1 MLSPANV
8 ISYKKLL
15 LNSKNQTKIL
25 LLKSTYTSSNKK
37 KTSTITASNK
47 ALFTGLSKDEL
58 LPESNTPDYVRLT
71 LRSSV
76 YDAIKETPVTEAVNL
91 SQRLNTKVILKRE
104 DLQPVFSFKVRGAYN
119 MIANL
124 HDKYNGEIPGVITC
138 SAGNHAQGVALSSK
152 LLKIPATIVMPV
164 NTPSIKHSNV
174 SRLGG
179 RVVLYGQDFDEC
191 KRECDRMAEELK
203 LITIPPFDHPYVI
216 AGQGTIAMEL
226 LRQVK
231 KTNHISAVFVPVGGG
246 GLIAGVGAY
255 LKRIAPHIKIIG
267 VETFD
272 SPTLYN
278 SLKNDKRTS
287 LATVGPFADGTAVK
301 TIGEETFRIC
311 QEVVDEVIRVDTD
324 ELCAAIKDI
333 FEDTRTIV
341 EPSGA
346 LGVAGMKKYL
356 SRNSHETHASKTY
369 IPIMSGANMNFD
381 RLRFVSERAVLG
393 EGKEVFMLVTI
404 PDTPGSFKKLQNI
417 LHPRQVT
424 EFSYRYNEHQQHH
437 LKGSSSLPKAC
448 IYTSFSC
455 TNRDTELKQ
464 VIHDLHKIGFEAIDI
479 SDNEMAKSHG
489 RYLVGGAANIPNERI
504 ISFNFPE
511 RPGALTK
518 FLNGMNHTWNLT
530 LFHYRNHGDD
540 TGKVLVGISVPPK
553 ENMTFQKFLDDL
565 GYEYQDVSDNVV
577 FQKFLRY

>member
-1 MLSPANV
+1 MLSPANIV
-8 ISYKKLL
+8 SYKR
-15 LNSKNQTKIL
+15 IL
-25 LLKSTYTSSNKK
+25 TSGTNKKGLFLLKRSYTSLNKTK
-37 KTSTITASNK
+37 QSVITTSNK
-47 ALFTGLSKDEL
+47 ALFKDLSKDEL
-58 LPESNTPDYVRLT
+58 LPDSRSPDYVRLT
-71 LRSSV
+71 LRSNV
-76 YDAIKETPVTEAVNL
+76 YDAIEETPVTEAVNL
-91 SQRLNTKVILKRE
+91 SQRLNTKVFLKRE
-104 DLQPVFSFKVRGAYN
+104 DLQPVFSFKIRGAYN
-119 MIANL
+119 MIAKL
-124 HDKYNGEIPGVITC
+124 HEKYKGEIPGVIAC
-138 SAGNHAQGVALSSK
+138 SAGNHAQGVALSAK
-152 LLKIPATIVMPV
+152 LLGIPATIVMPV

-191 KRECDRMAEELK
+191 KKECTRMSEELN
-203 LITIPPFDHPYVI
+203 LINIPPFDHPYII
-216 AGQGTIAMEL
+216 AGQATIAMEI

-231 KTNHISAVFVPVGGG
+231 SSSNIEAIFVPVGGG
-246 GLIAGVGAY
+246 GLIAGIGAY

-267 VETFD
+267 VETYD

-278 SLKNDKRTS
+278 ALKNGKRTE
-287 LATVGPFADGTAVK
+287 LETVGTFADGTAVK
-301 TIGEETFRIC
+301 FIGEETFRIC
-311 QEVVDEVIRVDTD
+311 EDVVDEVIRVDTD

-333 FEDTRTIV
+333 FDDTRTIV

-346 LGVAGMKKYL
+346 LGVAGLKKFL

-464 VIHDLHKIGFEAIDI
+464 VIQDLHKIGFEAIDI

-530 LFHYRNHGDD
+530 LFHYRNHGGD
-540 TGKVLVGISVPPK
+540 TGKVLVGVSVPPK

-565 GYEYQDVSDNVV
+565 GYEYLDVSDNVV